1 MKVVEREKQ
10 QKNILAWP
18 LVGLLFNHAG
28 VMWLMRFSVLALL
41 LMAIYFGFVY
51 PDAKQNPFTLAI
63 FWSLFWPFFI
73 VFSMATL
80 GPVFCGI
87 CPHSFVGKY
96 LNRIGLNKPL
106 PTWLKKRWIGLA
118 LLIGVYWFVLYSIPG
133 FYRSPWN
140 VALFFLLLTVFAW
153 VMFYRYRNM
162 SYCNYLCPIGSL
174 TSAFG
179 KVGFAKLTTDQAHCT
194 GCRTHECVKACEWNL
209 KPYLFEQKGTM
220 GDCRLCMDCSQ
231 ACNAVDFQL
240 TRPSIQLY
248 QPVKAKE
255 TINVWVYF
263 WLFAVITVT
272 MSFRHGIGHSVIKDG
287 LPWNIAGQWLNAQMP
302 IPYFDWVGFLVVV
315 SAILLTFSIIYLSFS
330 LAASLAR
337 VNFKTFTQTVGVMV
351 APIVL
356 INLLGHVLGAFFTS
370 YASNAVNAGFWLIGM
385 DATMSPLAPRGGWAS
400 VFSLLT
406 YVSVLWALFVLWK
419 RLALLGVSGWR
430 ALGVGFISASAVWF
444 FVVLVSLRDFL
455 PRAMG

>member
-18 LVGLLFNHAG
+18 GVGLLFNHAG

-80 GPVFCGI
+80 GPIFCGI

-106 PTWLKKRWIGLA
+106 PTWLKNAGLA
-118 LLIGVYWFVLYSIPG
+118 
-133 FYRSPWN
+133 
-140 VALFFLLLTVFAW
+140 
-153 VMFYRYRNM
+153 
-162 SYCNYLCPIGSL
+162 
-174 TSAFG
+174 
-179 KVGFAKLTTDQAHCT
+179 
-194 GCRTHECVKACEWNL
+194 
-209 KPYLFEQKGTM
+209 
-220 GDCRLCMDCSQ
+220 
-231 ACNAVDFQL
+231 
-240 TRPSIQLY
+240 
-248 QPVKAKE
+248 
-255 TINVWVYF
+255 
-263 WLFAVITVT
+263 
-272 MSFRHGIGHSVIKDG
+272 
-287 LPWNIAGQWLNAQMP
+287 
-302 IPYFDWVGFLVVV
+302 
-315 SAILLTFSIIYLSFS
+315 
-330 LAASLAR
+330 
-337 VNFKTFTQTVGVMV
+337 
-351 APIVL
+351 
-356 INLLGHVLGAFFTS
+356 
-370 YASNAVNAGFWLIGM
+370 WLIGM
-385 DATMSPLAPRGGWAS
+385 DAIMSPLAPRGGWAS

-430 ALGVGFISASAVWF
+430 ALGIGFISASAVWF